1 MLKKSQKKKVQRPK
15 PTKQNLIEDGK
26 TWDNDINARLRSS
39 KNRAWFI
46 ALVMSGVAGLSL
58 LSLLAALPL
67 KQVELRVI
75 SVDKSTGYTE
85 IVKTVDKGN
94 LSEDE
99 AITQSN
105 IVKYVVS
112 RETYDPQDVE
122 ENFYEVTAMSTDGAL
137 LDYQAIWTNSSTTE
151 TPSEQYGFDT
161 TKSVQIKNISF
172 LAPKTVQVRFLINV
186 NSPAGLEVEHKVAV
200 MSFDY
205 VQRPTKLEQIFQN
218 PLGFKVSKYRV
229 DQELLE
235 GTRP

>member
-137 LDYQAIWTNSSTTE
+137 LDYQAIWTNSSTQKRRQSNMALTRLNL
-151 TPSEQYGFDT
+151 S
-161 TKSVQIKNISF
+161 K
-172 LAPKTVQVRFLINV
+172 LKT
-186 NSPAGLEVEHKVAV
+186 
-200 MSFDY
+200 
-205 VQRPTKLEQIFQN
+205 
-218 PLGFKVSKYRV
+218 
-229 DQELLE
+229 
-235 GTRP
+235 